1 MKQLNWID
9 ANEFSIDDIRFH
21 CIQKDYSLRTRDD
34 RLILLKDREM
44 LDNYCRVLHAEKIRN
59 VLEFGIF
66 QGGSPALFTL
76 WLELEKFVG
85 IDVCA
90 PVAAFDEL
98 IARHALGE
106 RIRTHYGVSQ
116 ADEMRVVDIVRN
128 EFGDTPIDLVI
139 DDASH
144 HYSRTRRAFEI
155 AFPLLRPGGSYVIE
169 DWGWAHWPTLP
180 AVYRGQTALSMLI
193 MELTMLCASRKDIV
207 SEIRIFPSFVIVTK
221 ALAAPP
227 LPDMRLDRLCNKR
240 GVQLAGTKHLNI
252 GGIPRLLAERFL

>member
-1 MKQLNWID
+1 MKELDWID
-9 ANEFSIDDIRFH
+9 SDHFSIDGVRFQ
-21 CIQKDYSLRTRDD
+21 CVQRDYSLKSGED
-34 RLILLKDREM
+34 RLVLLKDREM
-44 LDNYCRVLHAEKIRN
+44 LDNYSRVVGTDRIRN

-76 WLELEKFVG
+76 WLELDKFVG
-85 IDVCA
+85 IDVCQ
-90 PVAAFDEL
+90 PVAVFDAFV
-98 IARHALGE
+98 ARRALGE
-106 RIRTHYGVSQ
+106 KIRTHYGVSQ
-116 ADEMRVVDIVRN
+116 ADEVRVADIVRN
-128 EFGDTPIDLVI
+128 EFGATPVDLII

-180 AVYRGQTALSMLI
+180 AVFRGQTALSMLI

-207 SEIRIFPSFVIVTK
+207 SEIRIFPSFVVVTK

-227 LPDMRLDRLCNKR
+227 LPDMSLDRLCNRR

-252 GGIPRLLAERFL
+252 AGFSRLLAERFL